1 MKNVITTE
9 QCKVLIASQ
18 PQCDPTNTK
27 VRYWELEDPRHNVTS
42 AWKRIEKR
50 KLSYY
55 LEESGLA
62 NAQDFLT
69 EMMCDQLTVLNEA
82 FPASEWSPDCVV
94 RLFMEKDGDNVDV
107 KVVSDPT
114 DKVIL
119 GLIWHCD

>member
-18 PQCDPTNTK
+18 PQCDPTNTESF
-27 VRYWELEDPRHNVTS
+27 WELEDLRHNVPG

-55 LEESGLA
+55 LEETGLA
-62 NAQDFLT
+62 NAEGFNSELWD
-69 EMMCDQLTVLNEA
+69 DLTVLNEA

>member
-9 QCKVLIASQ
+9 QCKILIASQ
-18 PQCDPTNTK
+18 PQCDPTNTEF
-27 VRYWELEDPRHNVTS
+27 RYWELEDPRHNVPG
-42 AWKRIEKR
+42 AWKRMEKK

-62 NAQDFLT
+62 NAQEFNSVNWDH
-69 EMMCDQLTVLNEA
+69 LTVLADAPPER
-82 FPASEWSPDCVV
+82 WSGDCVV
-94 RLFMEKDGDNVDV
+94 RSFMEKDGDNVDV

-114 DKVIL
+114 DSVIL